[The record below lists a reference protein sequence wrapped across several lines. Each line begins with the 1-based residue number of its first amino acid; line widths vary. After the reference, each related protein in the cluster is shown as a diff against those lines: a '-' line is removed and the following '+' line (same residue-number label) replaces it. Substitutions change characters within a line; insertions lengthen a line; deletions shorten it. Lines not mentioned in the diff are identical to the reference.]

1 MLPLAGVLTGG
12 FESNGLSQVFVPVR
26 LIAMGKV
33 VLALSGTEP
42 SRDVTHCVPIS
53 CALTSNM
60 QTLFVFTTLIPT
72 TEVHVEELLAEH
84 PDPDKTPDLFNPSMV
99 NA

>member
-26 LIAMGKV
+26 LIVMGKV

-42 SRDVTHCVPIS
+42 SRDVTHCVPNS
-53 CALTSNM
+53 CALTRNM

-72 TEVHVEELLAEH
+72 EVHTEELLAEH
-84 PDPDKTPDLFNPSMV
+84 SDPDKTPDQFNPSMV